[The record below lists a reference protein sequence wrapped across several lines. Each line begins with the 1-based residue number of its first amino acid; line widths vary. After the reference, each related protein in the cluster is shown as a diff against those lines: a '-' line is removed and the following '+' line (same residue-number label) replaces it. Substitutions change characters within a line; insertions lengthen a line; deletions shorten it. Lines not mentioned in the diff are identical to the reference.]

1 MNAQTT
7 IKPDEIYTFLGTI
20 PDDEYERRAKLRSYR
35 NAASAMLATTRCDT
49 ARQLAWTAIEWISP
63 NLYNPCPLEW
73 LDKLNQLA
81 KRLMLTAMQAQEM
94 DDLLREGEDA

>member
-7 IKPDEIYTFLGTI
+7 IKLDEIETFLGPI
-20 PDDEYERRAKLRSYR
+20 PADERERREKLRSYR

-49 ARQLAWTAIEWISP
+49 SRHLAWTAIEWISP
-63 NLYNPCPLEW
+63 NIYAPAPIEW
-73 LDKLNQLA
+73 LDKLNLLA
-81 KRLMLTAMQAQEM
+81 RRLMLTALTAQEM